1 MAEKYWIVGGEY
13 TDTTFKTLADGVE
26 LTRLGPFD
34 DYAEAQDAWRAKAME
49 TIDDA
54 YARFE
59 IEKEDA
65 DSFWVVGGIYT
76 DTSFT
81 ETANEA
87 PEERHGPFQT
97 HEEAEAEWRR
107 LAMAAID
114 DAYARYR
121 IDKL

>member
-1 MAEKYWIVGGEY
+1 MAEKYWVVGGEY
-13 TDTTFKTLADGVE
+13 TDTTFTEIAPGGE
-26 LTRLGPFD
+26 LVRLGPFT
-34 DYAEAQDAWRAKAME
+34 DYGAAEDAWRAKAME

-65 DSFWVVGGIYT
+65 VAYWVVGGIYT
-76 DTSFT
+76 DTTFT
-81 ETANEA
+81 ETANGA
-87 PEERHGPFQT
+87 PEERHGPFDT
-97 HEEAEAEWRR
+97 HAQAEAEWRA
-107 LAMAAID
+107 LAMATID